1 MAVSRIKTAFP
12 AVRIR
17 TVILVVMDRSDAEI
31 EQRLCRIGK
40 KAAAKRSATRRFHAL
55 YGKVCRWDILVRA
68 WELVK
73 ANRGAAG
80 MYGETILDIE
90 EQGLEALLIQLQGEL
105 REGRYRPRPV
115 RRV

>member
-40 KAAAKRSATRRFHAL
+40 KAAAKRSATTHSITVPAL
-55 YGKVCRWDILVRA
+55 CQEGKELTLASPLAKLMAIVRGEEFR
-68 WELVK
+68 ELAVV
-73 ANRGAAG
+73 
-80 MYGETILDIE
+80 
-90 EQGLEALLIQLQGEL
+90 Q
-105 REGRYRPRPV
+105 P
-115 RRV
+115 